1 MTADQKQW
9 LEQTAQAAVD
19 GSHIFPNMAA
29 CEAAEESNYGHSTLA
44 RDGNNL
50 FGLKQRSHPTY
61 GTLSIPTREY
71 LDGTWEIVD
80 ALWVKYT
87 DIKSCFE
94 DRMATL
100 KRLANVYPHYAE
112 ALGAPGPFEYVMAV
126 SKTWS
131 TDPHRAAN
139 VIAIYNEWFAAD
151 GTAVADGPYT

>member
-1 MTADQKQW
+1 MTEEQKQW
-9 LEQTAQAAVD
+9 LQSTADAAVD
-19 GSHIFPNMAA
+19 GAHIFPNMAA
-29 CEAAEESNYGHSTLA
+29 CEAAEESNYGQSTLA

-61 GTLSIPTREY
+61 GTLALPTREY

-80 ALWVKYT
+80 ALWVKYP

-100 KRLANVYPHYAE
+100 RRLAPVYLHYAE
-112 ALGAPGPFEYVMAV
+112 ALAAESPIEYVTAV

-131 TDPHRAAN
+131 TDPARAKK
-139 VIAIYNEWFAAD
+139 VIAIYDEWFP
-151 GTAVADGPYT
+151 GSSTVADSLNT